1 MPSPLSGRIRVH
13 IWDFGATV
21 ATEFDRIGVP
31 VQCLYESIW
40 LTYLLTLYYWN
51 VDVVYRY
58 CHIMALGIVISWSA
72 SCISALSNHPSRTW
86 SGFFPNPCVM
96 ARERSRGWRKLSGLW
111 RGRVGG
117 AVTLRV
123 FLESGV
129 PLHCLARGRRP
140 ESVLFSLSPQHTQ
153 VSFVYTLAFSK
164 DGPRFSFS

>member
-40 LTYLLTLYYWN
+40 LTYLLTLCYWN

-58 CHIMALGIVISWSA
+58 CHIMALGMVISWST

-86 SGFFPNPCVM
+86 SGYFPNLCVI
-96 ARERSRGWRKLSGLW
+96 ARERSRDWRRLSGLW
-111 RGRVGG
+111 ARRVEG
-117 AVTLRV
+117 AVTLEFFSRV
-123 FLESGV
+123 ASPCTAFHAADSQSQFLSRFRLV
-129 PLHCLARGRRP
+129 THRSVCLHS
-140 ESVLFSLSPQHTQ
+140 SVLERWT
-153 VSFVYTLAFSK
+153 
-164 DGPRFSFS
+164 